1 MFLCTCEIKK
11 LYEAPTSETVE
22 VKMNGILCDSQL
34 GTDGTSGDRN
44 VEGREDGGSWG
55 NGDWY

>member
-1 MFLCTCEIKK
+1 MKIMKK
-11 LYEAPTSETVE
+11 TYSSPTSETVE
-22 VKMNGILCDSQL
+22 VKMKGILCGSEL
-34 GTDGTSGDRN
+34 GMDGASGDRN

>member
-1 MFLCTCEIKK
+1 MSTTRKQF
-11 LYEAPTSETVE
+11 YESPTSETVE
-22 VKMNGILCDSQL
+22 VKMKGILCGSEL
-34 GTDGTSGDRN
+34 GMDGASGDRN